1 MDLPNKIF
9 NMDIVVKEQAELKG
23 YPNVYT
29 SAFTSVNATIG
40 GVPCIIVCPKG
51 EVKPLQI
58 HKMFANISARE
69 NKPCLFVCSKL
80 SAYQRRSL
88 SEYGVSWISNEE
100 TFHIPFLMASC
111 NGAHFVRPAQVLSAS
126 AQRIVIH
133 ALDGTWNELSST
145 EVSKT
150 MGKSL
155 SSISA
160 YFAEIAAI
168 TPCLIGKRGRM
179 RFIVSPEDGEE
190 KRVLFTQAKPYLVSP
205 VKKRIYLA
213 CSNAALKLCGTLPL
227 SGISALSKHT
237 NIANDPW
244 ETRAIPPSNKYL
256 FAKIMEYSE
265 QVTKNDAPNVLLEVW
280 EYDPSEKDLISLYLD
295 VEEYAFS
302 EGDERLNQAVSD
314 LKEMMFDEH

>member
-1 MDLPNKIF
+1 MDLPNKLF

-29 SAFTSVNATIG
+29 SAFTSVNAIIG
-40 GVPCIIVCPKG
+40 GVSCIIVCPKG

-58 HKMFANISARE
+58 RKMFANISARE
-69 NKPCLFVCSKL
+69 NKPCLFACSKL

-111 NGAHFVRPAQVLSAS
+111 NGAHFIKPAQVLSAN
-126 AQRIVIH
+126 AQRIAIH
-133 ALDGTWNELSST
+133 ALDGTWNRLSST
-145 EVSKT
+145 EVSKI

-160 YFAEIAAI
+160 YFAQIAAI
-168 TPCLIGKRGRM
+168 APSIIGKRGRM
-179 RFIVSPEDGEE
+179 RFIVSPESE
-190 KRVLFTQAKPYLVSP
+190 KEKSALFAQLKPYLVSP
-205 VKKRIYLA
+205 VKNRIYLA
-213 CSNAALKLCGTLPL
+213 CDDVALKLCDALLL

-237 NIANDPW
+237 NIADDPW
-244 ETRAIPPSNKYL
+244 KTQAILTSNKDL
-256 FAKIMEYSE
+256 LAKILEHSE
-265 QVTKNDAPNVLLEVW
+265 QVTKNDTPNILLEVW
-280 EYDPSEKDLISLYLD
+280 EYDHSEEDLISLYLD

-302 EGDERLNQAVSD
+302 EGDERLDQAVSE